1 MHLKWSK
8 SDLITFVFLWKCV
21 GPWKQWNCFWWALC
35 DIRQSITR
43 NVSNHI
49 QEKVNSPSRWWGVS
63 SYRTLLLRKWPSF
76 RRYLQEG
83 WILDPLPGPTSTSQ
97 VGSTGRLL
105 APVLP
110 EPATCFTR
118 CSITSSSCDIRVPLQ
133 YPVGKLCLLGK
144 GVHGNYVQLC
154 RKTTFSEFAFANIYT
169 RSVCTTIQVEYD
181 ALTQHTQQT
190 TVKSTNQTFEY
201 WPRTISMNV
210 R

>member
-1 MHLKWSK
+1 MSVIIYRKKLTHPAGDEGLQLQNTPPQEVAFIQKIL
-8 SDLITFVFLWKCV
+8 LI
-21 GPWKQWNCFWWALC
+21 
-35 DIRQSITR
+35 
-43 NVSNHI
+43 
-49 QEKVNSPSRWWGVS
+49 
-63 SYRTLLLRKWPSF
+63 
-76 RRYLQEG
+76 QEG

-110 EPATCFTR
+110 GPATCFTR

-201 WPRTISMNV
+201 
-210 R
+210 